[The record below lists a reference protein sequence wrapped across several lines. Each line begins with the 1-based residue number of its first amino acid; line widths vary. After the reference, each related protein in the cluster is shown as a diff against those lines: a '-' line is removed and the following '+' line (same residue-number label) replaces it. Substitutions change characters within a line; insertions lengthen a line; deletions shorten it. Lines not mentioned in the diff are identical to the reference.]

1 MLSFGVLAMLSP
13 VQASCSTRRADHG
26 ERLSR
31 GVAVRV
37 PRLFGGRAGG
47 DTHGWL
53 LAAVRVSISPTP

>member
-1 MLSFGVLAMLSP
+1 M
-13 VQASCSTRRADHG
+13 ASVYP
-26 ERLSR
+26 E

-53 LAAVRVSISPTP
+53 LAAVRV